1 MTLLNW
7 LGLKQNGT
15 PARPGRSRR
24 NQELNKKSRDPRPE
38 TIAFDVTQNENT
50 FKIEGDDISLDFI
63 VEGVE
68 MLPETDASFAVW
80 ALLSRAM
87 EGGFNIQIDRP
98 VDPKVA
104 ANAERLSRIW
114 EMWVPS
120 RYRSI
125 KVSGGG
131 DWSRPARDRLPR
143 AELYSGGVDSTYS
156 ILQLADPKNRGYA
169 LTVEGLDYRDTSEP
183 ASFARLIA
191 KTDPLLEHLNYQR
204 LIVRTNA
211 YHMPQKLTHGFT
223 LAACLFLVSDLFEA
237 GTLAADRTPA
247 QDMVTF
253 PWGTNH
259 VTKPYFAGSDF
270 TMRTMWEVSRVE
282 KLAAIAAGEF
292 CLPFLSFCRRHEVI
306 PSNCGVCGKCIR
318 TKAMFL
324 AAAGYI
330 PEIFLDQAFDQRLM
344 ESINLKGREW
354 THILDLYG
362 YAQEKGVVDNV
373 PGLLSLVEQCR
384 QRGSRASEL

>member
-1 MTLLNW
+1 MNPLDW
-7 LGLKQNGT
+7 LGLKKQNGMPT
-15 PARPGRSRR
+15 RPERSRR
-24 NQELNKKSRDPRPE
+24 TEESRTPRPQ
-38 TIAFDVTQNENT
+38 TIGFEVSQNENA
-50 FKIEGDDISLDFI
+50 FKIEGADISLDFM

-68 MLPETDASFAVW
+68 MPTDADASFAVW

-87 EGGFNIQIDRP
+87 EGGFNIQINRP
-98 VDPKVA
+98 IDPEVA
-104 ANAERLSRIW
+104 ANVERLSRIW

-120 RYRSI
+120 RYQSI
-125 KVSGGG
+125 KVSGRGE
-131 DWSRPARDRLPR
+131 WSRIARARRPR
-143 AELYSGGVDSTYS
+143 ADLYSGGVDSTYS

-169 LTVEGLDYRDTSEP
+169 LTVEGLDYRDKSEP

-191 KTDPLLEHLNYQR
+191 KTDPLLERLNYQR
-204 LIVRTNA
+204 LIVRTDA
-211 YHMPQKLTHGFT
+211 YHMPQKFTHGFT

-247 QDMVTF
+247 QDMLTF

-282 KLAAIAAGEF
+282 KLAAIAASEF
-292 CLPFLSFCRRHEVI
+292 CLPFLSFCRRSEVI
-306 PSNCGVCGKCIR
+306 PSNCGVCSKCVR

-330 PEIFLDQAFDQRLM
+330 PEIFLDQVFSQSLM

-362 YAQEKGVVDNV
+362 YAHEKGVVDSV
-373 PGLLSLVEQCR
+373 PGLMSLVEQCR
-384 QRGSRASEL
+384 RQDQ

>member
-1 MTLLNW
+1 MNLLNW

-15 PARPGRSRR
+15 PTRPGRSRR
-24 NQELNKKSRDPRPE
+24 NKKSRKPRPE
-38 TIAFDVTQNENT
+38 IIAFDVTQNENT
-50 FKIEGDDISLDFI
+50 FKIEGDDISLDFV

-87 EGGFNIQIDRP
+87 EGGFNIKINRP
-98 VDPKVA
+98 IDPKVA

-169 LTVEGLDYRDTSEP
+169 LTVEGLDYRDISEP

-191 KTDPLLEHLNYQR
+191 KTDPLLERLNYQR

-270 TMRTMWEVSRVE
+270 TMRTMHEIGRVE
-282 KLAAIAAGEF
+282 KLAAIAAGEIG
-292 CLPFLSFCRRHEVI
+292 LPFLSFCRRHEVI
-306 PSNCGVCGKCIR
+306 PDNCGVCGKCVR

-324 AAAGYI
+324 ATAGYI
-330 PEIFLDQAFDQRLM
+330 PEIFLDQAFNQALM
-344 ESINLKGREW
+344 ESINLDGRER

-362 YAQEKGVVDNV
+362 YAKDKGVVDNV

-384 QRGSRASEL
+384 QRDSRASEL